1 MEHVEHG
8 LRQALRTFAVAVAVI
23 VGLASIG
30 LAVLAAARSLASGV
44 EALGALSLLLAGQSG
59 WGKSFK
65 AQHVMEQNI
74 ERYDHVLVLDYCDEY
89 RGLVKAGLA
98 DWWIGGPRELSWSA
112 EDWREAVNTSQRLV
126 VARYDRLTKDQW
138 QELCA
143 AAIQGSRR
151 LGDVLIVVDEAHFVA
166 PQSGKVPTPIEGL
179 ATTGRGEGAS
189 GLWVTQRPAK
199 LEEDVVGLCQA
210 KLLGGFD
217 SDADFNKLDGLTEYP
232 VDLHN
237 PQKRTIP
244 NVPDELQPENRETP
258 VSLQMHENDAG
269 QTTGSE
275 WIYSDNSGE
284 RRRET
289 TRGLVD
295 EMQTT
300 HYGSEGK
307 DIKV

>member
-1 MEHVEHG
+1 MPGSEHG
-8 LRQALRTFAVAVAVI
+8 SAALRSAVRLVVVWLLVVAL
-23 VGLASIG
+23 GS
-30 LAVLAAARSLASGV
+30 LAVLAFYHGLGVDV

-65 AQHVMEQNI
+65 AQHVMEENI

-112 EDWREAVNTSQRLV
+112 EDWREAVRTSQRLV
-126 VARYDRLTKDQW
+126 VARYDRLTKDEW
-138 QELCA
+138 QALCA
-143 AAIQGSRR
+143 AAIQGARR

-244 NVPDELQPENRETP
+244 NVPAELQPEGRETP
-258 VSLQMHENDAG
+258 VSLQIHENDAG
-269 QTTGSE
+269 ETVGSE
-275 WIYSDNSGE
+275 WVYSDNSGE

-289 TRGLVD
+289 TLGLAE